1 MPYVLDT
8 STSRERPRAASH
20 AASTRRMMGA
30 MLASVK
36 WLVRIVM
43 VIITN
48 RESIMP
54 SRHSSEDI
62 RCDRYINIPIRE
74 TVNASVVLM

>member
-8 STSRERPRAASH
+8 STSRERPKAASH

-36 WLVRIVM
+36 WLVRIVV

-48 RESIMP
+48 RDNIMP
-54 SRHSSEDI
+54 SRHSNDDI
-62 RCDRYINIPIRE
+62 KCDRYINIPTRE
-74 TVNASVVLM
+74 IVNASIVLM